1 VANVRFFVDGVAIG
15 SPVTGSPYS
24 TTWDCTGMA
33 DGPHR
38 LDAVAQDTSG
48 NYATSSINIMVENIE
63 P

>member
-1 VANVRFFVDGVAIG
+1 
-15 SPVTGSPYS
+15 
-24 TTWDCTGMA
+24 MA

-48 NYATSSINIMVENIE
+48 NSATSSINIMVENIG